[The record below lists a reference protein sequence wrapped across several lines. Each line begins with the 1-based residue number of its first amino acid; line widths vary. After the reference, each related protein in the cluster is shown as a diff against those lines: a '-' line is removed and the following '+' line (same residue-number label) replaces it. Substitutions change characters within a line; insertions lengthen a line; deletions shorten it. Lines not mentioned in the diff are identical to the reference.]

1 MSVKDLVQT
10 IRNPLLRHVG
20 AACTEFLDETRA
32 GTANV
37 DQARIGAVHAGR
49 VISAVSVDLKER
61 LAASRIQDADAK

>member
-1 MSVKDLVQT
+1 MNADLAQT
-10 IRNPLLRHVG
+10 IRNPLLRHIATG
-20 AACTEFLDETRA
+20 CTEFFDETRA

-61 LAASRIQDADAK
+61 LAASRIKDADSK